1 MAAAPPAA
9 AAGLGR
15 QPGRS
20 FLDGAFRG
28 FLIGHYRPV
37 HQPGVDQLDV
47 ALLGGA
53 GHQLLETGKAELLFV
68 KGGVAA
74 HQALL
79 DAGQQG
85 VAAGGPFV
93 ADDFLDGADNLPQF
107 GGGVG
112 DRRAARRG
120 VLRQHRRLRVGRR
133 RRGIDI
139 LVVQQQRVHLV
150 GQVARSAPRHADD
163 HHPLAHRAQ
172 GVDHMEE
179 VGIAGHQHESADV
192 GVGMGAFDTVGGHF
206 DVDAVLDAVGAHP
219 VGGGGGGGRDAG
231 RHENG
236 FDAGGVE
243 RGGVVD
249 ELAGAAQ
256 LGGAGD
262 PVGVGF
268 GHHHAALLG
277 DLLPQRGQVGAAV
290 AAGEADL
297 EVFPVDE

>member
-1 MAAAPPAA
+1 
-9 AAGLGR
+9 
-15 QPGRS
+15 
-20 FLDGAFRG
+20 
-28 FLIGHYRPV
+28 
-37 HQPGVDQLDV
+37 
-47 ALLGGA
+47 
-53 GHQLLETGKAELLFV
+53 
-68 KGGVAA
+68 
-74 HQALL
+74 
-79 DAGQQG
+79 
-85 VAAGGPFV
+85 
-93 ADDFLDGADNLPQF
+93 
-107 GGGVG
+107 
-112 DRRAARRG
+112 
-120 VLRQHRRLRVGRR
+120 
-133 RRGIDI
+133 
-139 LVVQQQRVHLV
+139 
-150 GQVARSAPRHADD
+150 
-163 HHPLAHRAQ
+163 
-172 GVDHMEE
+172 MEE

-206 DVDAVLDAVGAHP
+206 DVDAVLDPVGAHP

-243 RGGVVD
+243 RWGVVD

-268 GHHHAALLG
+268 SHHHAALLG